1 MSNQNGRRTDRP
13 MADPFGSFVRSA
25 TGGDSD
31 NGINDMA
38 TNMMKDYAI
47 GKVIEKYDQNK
58 GYLSF
63 LSLEGLKVYFDVTN
77 SYVLH
82 KLKIILFPFLLKE
95 DDWKRG

>member
-1 MSNQNGRRTDRP
+1 MGQQ
-13 MADPFGSFVRSA
+13 SA
-25 TGGDSD
+25 EGQGGPQF
-31 NGINDMA
+31 NDLA
-38 TNMMKDYAI
+38 TNMMKDYAT
-47 GKVIEKYDQNK
+47 EKLKQQYEENK

-63 LSLEGLKVYFDVTN
+63 LSIDGLKVYFDVTN